1 MIPPSTLGHKHDEEE
16 FKNGNH
22 MAIDCA
28 TSGSVLQTQYSSG
41 WNKFLYQLFVTAPL
55 PIIKLEQDW
64 SRLSRGLSLLYRH
77 LFSVVPL
84 IGKDK
89 ILFMEKQQQQSDY
102 LRLKG
107 SKSLRFST
115 TLFQDMREY
124 GSQLH
129 PFVLLSHCSE
139 FVFWVQ
145 EERLLGLIMFPW
157 LCSCLGNAPNTG
169 RAVRYG
175 SQLHQVSSCWQLFR
189 LFSQLK
195 EICFL
200 DSTWCKRNRD

>member
-1 MIPPSTLGHKHDEEE
+1 M
-16 FKNGNH
+16 
-22 MAIDCA
+22 
-28 TSGSVLQTQYSSG
+28 
-41 WNKFLYQLFVTAPL
+41 
-55 PIIKLEQDW
+55 EQDW

-77 LFSVVPL
+77 LFSAVPL

-89 ILFMEKQQQQSDY
+89 ILFMERQQQQSVY
-102 LRLKG
+102 LGLKG
-107 SKSLRFST
+107 NKILRFGT
-115 TLFQDMREY
+115 TLFQNTREY
-124 GSQLH
+124 GSQLQ

-139 FVFWVQ
+139 FFSWIQ

-157 LCSCLGNAPNTG
+157 LCSCLGSAPTTG

-175 SQLHQVSSCWQLFR
+175 SQLHQVSSCWQLLR

-200 DSTWCKRNRD
+200 DTTWCRRSRETENCSIGEAFPQTAQVSLFGSQSRWTGWAST